1 MKMLTP
7 DQNRARR
14 GHINLHKT
22 VKYALT
28 IIIVLTASLFTQACN
43 RKPEEPI
50 TTATN
55 NNIANETE
63 HKPSDDNDAVK
74 ATDSKPASEND
85 KVIKDDSELEKSIS
99 SVSKISANTIFPF
112 IDERLAQKD

>member
-22 VKYALT
+22 MKYALT

-63 HKPSDDNDAVK
+63 QA
-74 ATDSKPASEND
+74 
-85 KVIKDDSELEKSIS
+85 I
-99 SVSKISANTIFPF
+99 
-112 IDERLAQKD
+112 